1 MILITCFVLIF
12 IIIWTDLS
20 GPIFSFHEIT
30 RRYIIEHIGQ
40 NELERA
46 KRLYRF
52 ILKANVFSDFK
63 DIGKFKFY
71 NDLLSTCVSISKNY
85 GAPFGSSLNTVKASL
100 IKEIEFTRKE
110 RGFTQ
115 QANLQFFLMSIISWA
130 FVIFASKMFELEL
143 RFSSIV
149 LILLWQI
156 CGIVSFN
163 FITNKISGKRERTYS
178 VIFKN
183 FITYRSLLSVSL
195 PILEVKKICQFSELS
210 KLKGDELDFFID
222 RFFTLI
228 TLREKSGRKIKED
241 IDALIDDTRF
251 YYEEVLAKSLNRLN
265 ILKFCWLV
273 IFYLLSYLALI
284 YSTVLRMI

>member
-1 MILITCFVLIF
+1 MLIF
-12 IIIWTDLS
+12 IILWVDIS
-20 GPIFSFHEIT
+20 GPISKFHEVT
-30 RRYIIEHIGQ
+30 SRYIFDLIGL

-46 KRLYRF
+46 KRLYRMT
-52 ILKANVFSDFK
+52 LKANVFSDFK
-63 DIGKFKFY
+63 DLGIFRFY
-71 NDLLSTCVSISKNY
+71 NDLLSICVNISKNY

-110 RGFTQ
+110 RDFTQ
-115 QANLQFFLMSIISWA
+115 QANLQFLLMSIISWGFA
-130 FVIFASKMFELEL
+130 IFASQMFELEL
-143 RFSSIV
+143 SISSVV
-149 LILLWQI
+149 LILLWQV
-156 CGIVSFN
+156 CGVVSFN

-195 PILEVKKICQFSELS
+195 PILEVKKNCQFSELS

-228 TLREKSGRKIKED
+228 SLREKNGRKIKDD

-251 YYEEVLAKSLNRLN
+251 YYEEVLTKSLSRLN